1 MQQNN
6 RKVSIQVLLGAA
18 FLMATS
24 AIGPGFLTQTTVFTQ
39 QLLASTGFAIL
50 ATIIVTAI
58 VQLNIWRI
66 LCVSGLRAQD
76 VANKVLPGLGYF
88 LAFAVALGGLAFN
101 IGNVGGAALGL
112 ETMTQGTGFE
122 IAQKYGAII
131 SAAIAVFI
139 YLNRDL
145 GKAMDCF
152 TQLLGVLMIAL
163 MCYVAVKAAPPLD
176 VVVKET
182 FAPSTI
188 NWMTILTLIGGTVG
202 GYISFS
208 GAHRLLDAGVRD
220 VGDATKAATNGII
233 VTSIMRVL
241 LFLAILGVVYVGAG
255 QPAVTLDAGNP
266 AADAFFRGAGELG
279 RRMFGVVLWAAG
291 VTSVIGASYTSV
303 SFLRSLFRT
312 VDANYRW
319 WMIGFICV
327 STAINVLV
335 ARPVTL
341 LILAGTINGLILPL
355 ALGSILL
362 GAYKKNVV
370 GSYRHSLLL
379 TLTGWTVVGFTMW
392 MGVQSLPNILKIFNG

>member
-1 MQQNN
+1 MEQKSN
-6 RKVSIQVLLGAA
+6 KGTLQVLLGAA

-39 QLLASTGFAIL
+39 QLLAAAGFAIL
-50 ATIIVTAI
+50 ATIVVTAI

-76 VANKVLPGLGYF
+76 VANRVLPGLGYF

-101 IGNVGGAALGL
+101 VGNVGGAALGL
-112 ETMTQGTGFE
+112 NTVLDLPLP
-122 IAQKYGAII
+122 YGAVI

-139 YLNRDL
+139 YLNKDL
-145 GKAMDCF
+145 GKAMDYF
-152 TQLLGVLMIAL
+152 TQFLGILMIAL

-182 FAPSTI
+182 LVPGTI
-188 NWMTILTLIGGTVG
+188 DWMVILTLIGGTVG

-220 VGDATKAATNGII
+220 VKDATRAAVNGIL
-233 VTSIMRVL
+233 VTSVMRVL
-241 LFLAILGVVYVGAG
+241 LFLAVLGVVYVVAG
-255 QPAVTLDAGNP
+255 KDAVALDKNNP
-266 AADAFFRGAGELG
+266 AADAFFRGAGEIG

-303 SFLRSLFRT
+303 SFLRTLFKVIDR
-312 VDANYRW
+312 NYRW

-335 ARPVTL
+335 ARPVAL

-362 GAYKKNVV
+362 GAHKKEVV
-370 GSYRHSLLL
+370 GPYRHSILL
-379 TLTGWTVVGFTMW
+379 TFTDWAVAAFTLW
-392 MGVQSLPNILKIFNG
+392 MGVKALPNIMNIFNG